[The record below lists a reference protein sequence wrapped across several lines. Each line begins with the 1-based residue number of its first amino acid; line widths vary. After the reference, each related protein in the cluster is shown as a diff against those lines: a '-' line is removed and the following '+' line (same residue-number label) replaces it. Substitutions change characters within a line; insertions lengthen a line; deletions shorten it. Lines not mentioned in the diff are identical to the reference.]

1 MLTEG
6 CRLCREGAKMVLF
19 ITGRC
24 RRSCWYCPISA
35 ERKGRDLAFAND
47 REVCHLEDVL
57 SEARLMSALGTSLTG
72 GEPLLALD
80 RVIEYAGA
88 LKSSFGQGH
97 HIHLYTGE
105 APGEE
110 VLLCLR
116 GLVDEIRIHPP
127 VEEWGRIMESDHL
140 LSLRRAKELGYSA
153 GFEVPSLPEVESLAP
168 ALEVLDFMNINEL
181 EWGELSAEEMRR
193 RGYEPSDDLH
203 NAVRHSARWARG
215 IRRHPK
221 VHFCPSGFK
230 DSIQLRERLKRIARN
245 TARAFDEITVDGT
258 VRYGLLEPSSE
269 LDLSRLPVKGDRYQK
284 IDGRY
289 EMDWRLLKRLAKR
302 LPGRKCI
309 IERYPNHGVVVEVIP
324 L

>member
-6 CRLCREGAKMVLF
+6 CRLCYEGAKMVLF

-24 RRSCWYCPISA
+24 RRSCWYCPIPG
-35 ERKGRDLAFAND
+35 ERKGREVVFANE
-47 REVCHLEDVL
+47 REVHGPDEVIH
-57 SEARLMSALGTSLTG
+57 EARLMSALGSSLTG
-72 GEPLLALD
+72 GEPLLALE

-88 LKSSFGQGH
+88 LKSAFGEGH

-105 APGEE
+105 APDEG
-110 VLLCLR
+110 VLMRMR

-127 VEEWGRIMESDHL
+127 VESWGRIMESDHL
-140 LSLRRAKELGYSA
+140 YSAVRAKELGYSA
-153 GFEVPSLPEVESLAP
+153 GFEVPCLPEVEALAP

-193 RGYEPSDDLH
+193 KGYEPSDDLH
-203 NAVRHSARWARG
+203 NAVKHSAKWARR
-215 IRRHPK
+215 IRHHPK

-245 TARAFDEITVDGT
+245 TARPFDEITVDGT
-258 VRYGLLEPSSE
+258 IRYGLLEPSCE
-269 LDLSRLPVKGDRYQK
+269 LDLSIIPLKVGKFQQ

-289 EMDWRLLKRLAKR
+289 EMDWRFLKRLAKR

-309 IERYPNHGVVVEVIP
+309 IERYPNQGVVVEVIP